1 MVATLNL
8 VFLVSQQPFSVD
20 IDESEM
26 VTGTLVIDNSEIPIV
41 KYLGQLKKKKALLAK
56 HFHEAFISGHVND
69 MYIHGT
75 PNNNDN
81 SIMISNGSFDII
93 DNDNAKK

>member
-20 IDESEM
+20 IEQSEM
-26 VTGTLVIDNSEIPIV
+26 VTGSLVIDNTKSNIWGN
-41 KYLGQLKKKKALLAK
+41 LRKKEAWFAK

-81 SIMISNGSFDII
+81 SIMISNGGFDII
-93 DNDNAKK
+93 DNNNAKK